1 MARARKT
8 LPARVAPEPKRPVP
22 SEEEVLGRNLAAA
35 YIAMQHGIGMDY
47 ARKKYADEPA
57 GEFWISVARMV
68 IDQLTMRPVQ
78 PPPDRICFRRFKPWP
93 VI

>member
-8 LPARVAPEPKRPVP
+8 FPAGVAPEPKRPVP

-47 ARKKYADEPA
+47 AKKRHAHEPV
-57 GEFWISVARMV
+57 GEFWISLARMV
-68 IDQLTMRPVQ
+68 MEHLAQHPPMPPRPPLTIQ
-78 PPPDRICFRRFKPWP
+78 
-93 VI
+93 